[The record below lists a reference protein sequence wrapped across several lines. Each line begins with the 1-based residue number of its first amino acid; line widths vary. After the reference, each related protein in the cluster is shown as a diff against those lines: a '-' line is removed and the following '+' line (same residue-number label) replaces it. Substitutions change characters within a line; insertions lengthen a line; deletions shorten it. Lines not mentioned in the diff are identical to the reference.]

1 MANPKRMRKEISYRK
16 ALVSDALRLSI
27 LYKQVYIQ
35 TYGKDGVSTEF
46 ANFISKQFAVDRI
59 EQVIR
64 NNPNQVMVAVYK
76 DNLVGVAEIEYNKES
91 PIGDIVAP
99 ELSKLY
105 ILEWFCGMGVGHGL
119 LNMAEETVRAAGFD
133 TIWLWVYIHNQ
144 RAINFYVRQEYQW
157 IGNAFFQMEVNN
169 YENKVMIKNLSA

>member
-1 MANPKRMRKEISYRK
+1 MVKEISFRK
-16 ALVSDALRLSI
+16 ALVGDALRLSI

-35 TYGKDGVSTEF
+35 TYGKEGVSTEF

-59 EQVIR
+59 EEIIC

-76 DNLVGVAEIEYNKES
+76 DNLVGVAEIEYEKQS
-91 PIGDIVAP
+91 PVGNIIAP

-119 LNMAEETVRAAGFD
+119 LKMAEATVKAAGFNK
-133 TIWLWVYIHNQ
+133 IWLWVYILNQ
-144 RAINFYVRQEYQW
+144 RAISFYERQQYEW
-157 IGNAFFQMEVNN
+157 IGNAFFQMEVNR
-169 YENKVMIKNLSA
+169 YENKVMLKNL